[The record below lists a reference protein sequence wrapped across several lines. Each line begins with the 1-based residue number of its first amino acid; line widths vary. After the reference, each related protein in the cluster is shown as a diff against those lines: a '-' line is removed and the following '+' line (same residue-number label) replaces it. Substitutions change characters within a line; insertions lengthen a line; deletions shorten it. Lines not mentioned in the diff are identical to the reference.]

1 MKKSMLF
8 GALATIIIVLGIAAA
23 VVIYNLGFR
32 QRAEIEAVSMIRVF
46 FDEMQ
51 TDELEQ
57 GETINWGKIGSG
69 TWTLPLYVNNTGNGP
84 VTLSFDYRRDQIPG
98 DWVEYWDYNG
108 SPLAQYETRPVT
120 ITLILPPYISAGT
133 WEWDSWIRATPT

>member
-8 GALATIIIVLGIAAA
+8 GALATIIIVLGIAGA
-23 VVIYNLGFR
+23 VVVYNLGFR

-46 FDEMQ
+46 FDETQ

-69 TWTLPLYVNNTGNGP
+69 TWTLTLYVNNTGNSP

-98 DWVEYWDYNG
+98 DWVEYWNYDG
-108 SPLAQYETRPVT
+108 SPLAQYETRTVT
-120 ITLILPPYISAGT
+120 ITLILPTYVSAGT
-133 WEWDSWIRATPT
+133 WEWDSWIRAIPV